1 MRLHLVDIDEDLVEA
16 WQEAF
21 RELPEVTIHHDHILA
36 VAENCVVSASN
47 SHGWMDGGID
57 AVYRSHFGKQLE
69 QALQEAIAKR
79 SDKLLPVGEALV
91 VRTGDHKIPFMI
103 AAPTMREPG
112 PTGSPS
118 VLRAMKAVLR
128 VADADPEVGREV
140 YCPGLGTGVGTVAPH
155 AAASA
160 MAGAYRD
167 WKRSL

>member
-1 MRLHLVDIDEDLVEA
+1 MRLHLVDINEDLVEA

-21 RELPEVTIHHDHILA
+21 CELSEVMIHHDHILA

-47 SHGWMDGGID
+47 SHGWMEGGID
-57 AVYRSHFGKQLE
+57 AVYRNHFGKQIE
-69 QALQEAIAKR
+69 QALQEAIAR
-79 SDKLLPVGEALV
+79 RPEKLLPVGDALV
-91 VRTGDHKIPFMI
+91 VRTGHAKIPFMI

-112 PTGSPS
+112 PTGSPC
-118 VLRAMKAVLR
+118 VLRAMRAVLR
-128 VADADPEVGREV
+128 VASANPEVGRKV
-140 YCPGLGTGVGTVAPH
+140 YCPGLGTGVGLVAPR